1 MSSKLKVIVFG
12 LIISI
17 TIAACSNAGQQTSS
31 SGQVNGITA
40 NSITIGGLA
49 SLTGPLTAD
58 FAPTFD
64 GVSAYVDQINS
75 QGGVWGRKINFAY
88 KLDDGSDPSQDV
100 DQARNLVTE
109 FKVFAIVGVATP
121 SFEAAGY
128 LSNNGIPTFGM
139 AINPG
144 WSPSKNMFGVGGSY
158 VNFTGAQNEVAY
170 LAEMTHSTKVAV
182 LSYNIAESSQGCTG
196 AIAGLKKYGIDVVYT
211 DLGIPAPA
219 VDLSADVANIANKGA
234 NMVVSCMDL
243 SGNLLLSQQIHQ
255 QGLHV
260 IQYWYD
266 GYDPSSLNNPTDA
279 QLMNSVYFSLQNAP
293 FSAGVQDPKAYPGMA
308 TYLAD
313 MAKYFPNE
321 LPSEASLDGFAS
333 AYLFVSGLKMAGRDL
348 TRTKLINAI
357 NSISSFTAGGI
368 LAPVDWRIAHTS
380 SGSIDCQSFVQV
392 ENGQFVNR
400 FGSDG
405 SLFTCFNTTLKNPKT
420 VKTVN
425 NVIGLPGAY
434 ATK

>member
-1 MSSKLKVIVFG
+1 MVFV
-12 LIISI
+12 LVVSVSV
-17 TIAACSNAGQQTSS
+17 AACSNAAQQTSN
-31 SGQVNGITA
+31 SGQIDGVTS

-64 GVSAYVDQINS
+64 GVSAYLDQVNS
-75 QGGVWGRKINFAY
+75 QGGVWGRKINFKY

-100 DQARNLVTE
+100 DQARNLVSA
-109 FKVFAIVGVATP
+109 FKVFSIVGVATP

-128 LSNNGIPTFGM
+128 LSNSGVPTFGM

-144 WSPSKNMFGVGGSY
+144 WSPAKNMFGVGGSY
-158 VNFTGAQNEVAY
+158 VDFTGAQNEVAY

-182 LSYNIAESSQGCTG
+182 LSYNITESSQGCTG
-196 AIAGLKKYGIDVVYT
+196 AIAGLRKYGIDVVYI

-219 VDLSADVANIANKGA
+219 VDLSADVTNIANKGA
-234 NMVVSCMDL
+234 QMVVSCMDL

-255 QGLHV
+255 QGLKV
-260 IQYWYD
+260 VQYWYD
-266 GYDPSSLNNPTDA
+266 GYDPASLTNSNDA

-308 TYLAD
+308 EYLND

-333 AYLFVSGLKMAGRDL
+333 AYLFVKGLKMAGRDL
-348 TRTKLINAI
+348 TRSKLIDAI
-357 NSISSFTAGGI
+357 NSISLFTAGGI
-368 LAPVDWRIAHTS
+368 LAPVNWKIAHTS

-392 ENGQFVNR
+392 VNGQFENR
-400 FGSDG
+400 FGSNG
-405 SLFTCFNTTLKNPKT
+405 SVFTCFNTNLTHPTK
-420 VKTVN
+420 VQTVN
-425 NVIGLPGAY
+425 SIVGLPGSY